1 MLLRSIKTK
10 FEVDFKD
17 NLESIKR
24 HLMALESE
32 TTLAH
37 RREMHCFVAESR
49 AGMVNSMARCS
60 NVETDQVRNIH
71 PYFDVNTRTESSH
84 VSRYMSGWHR

>member
-10 FEVDFKD
+10 FEIDFKN
-17 NLESIKR
+17 NLESIKS

-37 RREMHCFVAESR
+37 RREMHCFAAEAR
-49 AGMVNSMARCS
+49 AGMVNSIARCAS
-60 NVETDQVRNIH
+60 VETEQVRNIH
-71 PYFDVNTRTESSH
+71 PYFDVNTRTERSY
-84 VSRYMSGWHR
+84 VSRYMSG